1 MEIRIAWRNIWR
13 NKKRTLITITSVSFA
28 VVMAVFT
35 RSFQEGSYAKMIE
48 NAVGQ
53 FSGYVQVHQKNYWND
68 KTLDNGI
75 VLNDSLIKSILSV
88 SGVEGVNFRL
98 ESFSLA
104 SYQKNTKGAIIMGID
119 PDDEDKMIGLRSKM
133 IKGNY
138 FNKNDKSVLIG
149 SKLAQYLGLTV
160 GDTIVLMG
168 QGHWGQSAIGAY
180 PVKGILKIP
189 SPVIDKQIIFMPLP
203 LAQEYFSFNNGITSI
218 VVRFKDATETE
229 KIVTELN
236 KKLKN
241 TDYSAIG
248 WREMMPEMVQII
260 QSDRAGGIFMIA
272 VLYMI
277 IAFGVFGTVLM
288 MTEERKKEFAVMVSI
303 GTQRTKLMLI
313 SIYETLLINSLAIVL
328 GIIVTIPIIIYYSH
342 HPIRMSGESAR
353 SIEKLGIE
361 PVMPTLMDAS
371 IFLHQTEV
379 ILIIVAVASLYP
391 LIAIAKFNVIKS
403 LRR

>member
-104 SYQKNTKGAIIMGID
+104 SYQKNTKGAMIMGID

>member
-1 MEIRIAWRNIWR
+1 
-13 NKKRTLITITSVSFA
+13 
-28 VVMAVFT
+28 MAVFT

-53 FSGYVQVHQKNYWND
+53 FSGYVQVHQKDYWND

-75 VLNDSLIKSILSV
+75 VLNDSLINTILSV
-88 SGVEGVNFRL
+88 PDVEGVNLRL

-104 SYQKNTKGAIIMGID
+104 SYGKNTKGSMIMGIE
-119 PDDEDKMIGLRSKM
+119 PEVEDKMIGLRSKM
-133 IKGNY
+133 IKGSY
-138 FNKNDKSVLIG
+138 FSKEDKSILIG
-149 SKLAQYLGLTV
+149 SKLASYLGITV
-160 GDTIVLMG
+160 GDTIVLLG

-180 PVKGILKIP
+180 PVKGIVKIP
-189 SPVIDKQIIFMPLP
+189 SPEIDKQIIFMPLA
-203 LAQEYFSFNNGITSI
+203 LAQEFFSFENGVSSI
-218 VVRFKDATETE
+218 VVKFQDATKTK
-229 KIVTELN
+229 KITKLIN
-236 KKLKN
+236 KKLMN
-241 TDYSAIG
+241 SDFSAIG

-303 GTQRTKLMLI
+303 GTQRAKLMMI

-328 GIIVTIPIIIYYSH
+328 GVIITIPIIIYYSH
-342 HPIRMSGESAR
+342 HPIRMTGESAK

-371 IFLHQTEV
+371 IFLHQIEV
-379 ILIIVAVASLYP
+379 ILIIVAVASIYP
-391 LIAIAKFNVIKS
+391 LISIARFNLIKS

>member
-168 QGHWGQSAIGAY
+168 QGHWGQSAISAY

>member
-1 MEIRIAWRNIWR
+1 MNLTIAWRNIWR

-53 FSGYVQVHQKNYWND
+53 FSGYVQVHQKDYWND

-75 VLNDSLIKSILSV
+75 VLNDSLINTILSV
-88 SGVEGVNFRL
+88 PDVEGVNLRL

-104 SYQKNTKGAIIMGID
+104 SYGKNTKGSMIMGIE
-119 PDDEDKMIGLRSKM
+119 PEVEDKMIGLRSKM
-133 IKGNY
+133 IKGSY
-138 FNKNDKSVLIG
+138 FSKEDKSILIG
-149 SKLAQYLGLTV
+149 SKLASYLGITV
-160 GDTIVLMG
+160 GDTIVLLG

-180 PVKGILKIP
+180 PVKGIVKIP
-189 SPVIDKQIIFMPLP
+189 SPEIDKQIIFMPLA
-203 LAQEYFSFNNGITSI
+203 LAQEFFSFENGVSSI
-218 VVRFKDATETE
+218 VVKFQDATKTK
-229 KIVTELN
+229 KITKLIN
-236 KKLKN
+236 KKLIN
-241 TDYSAIG
+241 SDFSAIG

-303 GTQRTKLMLI
+303 GTQRAKLMMI

-328 GIIVTIPIIIYYSH
+328 GVIITIPIIIYYSH
-342 HPIRMSGESAR
+342 HPIRMTGESAK

-371 IFLHQTEV
+371 IFLHQIEV
-379 ILIIVAVASLYP
+379 ILIIVAVASIYP
-391 LIAIAKFNVIKS
+391 LISIARFNLIKS

>member
-53 FSGYVQVHQKNYWND
+53 FSGYVQVHQKDYWND

-104 SYQKNTKGAIIMGID
+104 SYQKNTKGAMIMGID

>member
-104 SYQKNTKGAIIMGID
+104 SYQKNTKGAMIMGID

-236 KKLKN
+236 EKLKN

>member
-1 MEIRIAWRNIWR
+1 MNLTIAWRNIWR

-53 FSGYVQVHQKNYWND
+53 FSGYVQVHQKDYWND

-75 VLNDSLIKSILSV
+75 VLNDSLINTILSV
-88 SGVEGVNFRL
+88 PDVEGVNLRL

-104 SYQKNTKGAIIMGID
+104 SYGKNTKGSMIMGIE
-119 PDDEDKMIGLRSKM
+119 PEVEDKMIGLRSKM
-133 IKGNY
+133 IKGSY
-138 FNKNDKSVLIG
+138 FSKEDKAILIG
-149 SKLAQYLGLTV
+149 SKLASYLGITV
-160 GDTIVLMG
+160 GDTIVLLG

-180 PVKGILKIP
+180 PVKGIVKIP
-189 SPVIDKQIIFMPLP
+189 SPEIDKQIIFMPLA
-203 LAQEYFSFNNGITSI
+203 LAQEFFSFENGVSSI
-218 VVRFKDATETE
+218 VVKFQDATKTK
-229 KIVTELN
+229 KITKLIN
-236 KKLKN
+236 KKLMN
-241 TDYSAIG
+241 SDFSAIG

-303 GTQRTKLMLI
+303 GTQRAKLMMI

-328 GIIVTIPIIIYYSH
+328 GVIITIPIIIYYSH
-342 HPIRMSGESAR
+342 HPIRMTGESAK

-371 IFLHQTEV
+371 IFLHQIEV
-379 ILIIVAVASLYP
+379 ILIIVAVASIYP
-391 LIAIAKFNVIKS
+391 LISIARFNLIKS

>member
-53 FSGYVQVHQKNYWND
+53 FSGYVQVHQKDYWND

-104 SYQKNTKGAIIMGID
+104 SYQKNTKGAMIMGID

-328 GIIVTIPIIIYYSH
+328 GVIITIPIIMYYSH